1 MAEHLSIFL
10 ENKPGK
16 LEKVTD
22 VFANADINI
31 HFISVAS
38 LGEFGVIK
46 TIVDQP
52 NKAHLAL
59 KENKFTVSQ
68 KKILIASIEDRPG
81 NLHELLALLSK
92 NEINIEDCYGFPI
105 KEEGKVGIVLE
116 AATYPKIEE
125 VLMHNNINCIEL
137 DKLT

>member
-16 LEKVTD
+16 LEKVTH
-22 VFANADINI
+22 VLATANINI

-52 NKAHLAL
+52 DKAHTAL
-59 KENKFTVSQ
+59 KENHFTVSQ
-68 KKILIASIEDRPG
+68 RKILIASIEDRPG
-81 NLHELLALLSK
+81 NLHELLALLSA

-105 KEEGKVGIVLE
+105 KETGKIGMVLE
-116 AATYPKIEE
+116 SDTYPKIEE
-125 VLMHNNINCIEL
+125 VLSLNNINCIEL
-137 DKLT
+137 NELR